1 MKFVDEAVIH
11 VKAGDGGNG
20 CLSFR
25 REKYVPRGG
34 PDGGDGGDGGDVVFV
49 GDAGK
54 STLLDFQY
62 QRHIRAG
69 RGEHGRGKDQTGA
82 RGEDKV
88 VPVPLGTVIYDA
100 DTGEFIGEA
109 VNENDRIL
117 VAKGGRGGRGNARF
131 ATPTNQAPRKF
142 EKGFPGE
149 EKNIKLVLKLIAEVG
164 IVGLPN
170 AGKSTLISVVSSAR
184 PKIADYPFTTLSP
197 VLGVVRAGGY
207 RTFVMADM
215 PGLIEGAHLGKGLGD
230 TFLRHIERTKLLV
243 HLVDITNTQPIQAYN
258 QIRHELAAYGM
269 GIEKKPEIVV
279 LSKKDLAS
287 PELEKKVIS
296 AFKKNKLPVLS
307 ISAVAKK
314 GIDQLI
320 LEIVRQLDLLKN
332 C

>member
-1 MKFVDEAVIH
+1 MKFIDEAVIH
-11 VKAGDGGNG
+11 IKAGDGGNG

-82 RGEDKV
+82 RGEDKI

-100 DTGEFIGEA
+100 DTGEIIGE
-109 VNENDRIL
+109 VLNEDDRVL
-117 VAKGGRGGRGNARF
+117 AAKGGRGGRGNARF
-131 ATPTNQAPRKF
+131 ATPTDQAPRKF

-149 EKNIKLVLKLIAEVG
+149 EKNIRLVLKLIADVG
-164 IVGLPN
+164 LVGLPN
-170 AGKSTLISVVSSAR
+170 AGKSTLISVVSAAR

-197 VLGVVRAGGY
+197 VLGVVKAGEY

-230 TFLRHIERTKLLV
+230 TFLKHIERTRLLL
-243 HLVDITNTQPIQAYN
+243 HLVDITNPQPVKAYN
-258 QIRHELAAYGM
+258 QIRRELTAYGM

-279 LSKKDLAS
+279 LTKNDLAA
-287 PELEKKVIS
+287 PALEKKVIS
-296 AFKKNKLPVLS
+296 AFKRKKLPVIS
-307 ISAVAKK
+307 ISAVTGK
-314 GIDQLI
+314 GIDKLI
-320 LEIVRQLDLLKN
+320 AETIHQLDSLKPS
-332 C
+332 

>member
-11 VKAGDGGNG
+11 VKGGDGGNG

-69 RGEHGRGKDQTGA
+69 RGEHGKGKDQTGA

-100 DTGEFIGEA
+100 DTEEFLGEII
-109 VNENDRIL
+109 NESDRIV

-131 ATPTNQAPRKF
+131 ATATNQAPRKF

-149 EKNIKLVLKLIAEVG
+149 ERNIKLVLKLIADVG
-164 IVGLPN
+164 LVGLPN

-184 PKIADYPFTTLSP
+184 PKVADYPFTTLSP
-197 VLGVVRAGGY
+197 VLGVVKAGEY

-230 TFLRHIERTKLLV
+230 TFLKHIERTRLLL
-243 HLVDITNTQPIQAYN
+243 HLVDITNPHPIKAYN
-258 QIRHELAAYGM
+258 QIRHELVSYGM
-269 GIEKKPEIVV
+269 GIEKKPELVV
-279 LSKKDLAS
+279 LTKNDLAT

-296 AFKKNKLPVLS
+296 AFKRKKLPVLS
-307 ISAVAKK
+307 VSAVARK
-314 GIDQLI
+314 GIEKLI
-320 LEIVRQLDLLKN
+320 AETVRQLDLLEN
-332 C
+332 T